1 MREDEFITQH
11 IAEKKQKKKY
21 LMGLAGKAALAG
33 AGFAL
38 GAAVVAC
45 AAHDCEALEGC
56 IGKRERAHRAG

>member
-11 IAEKKQKKKY
+11 IAEKKQKRKK

-33 AGFAL
+33 CLRGL
-38 GAAVVAC
+38 P
-45 AAHDCEALEGC
+45 HDCEALEGC